1 MGARTRRRAFLRRSA
16 AAAAAFGIGG
26 SSVKAQSA
34 AQAPASPPA
43 VKASS
48 DWHPA
53 RHDKDNWLD
62 LPGVH
67 KLVFD
72 TTSPEATAAAA
83 QFAGN
88 FYSANKEAYEVDA
101 KDLAVV
107 ICLRHDAAPFGYSEA
122 MWAKYGAI
130 LGEALKLTDP
140 TTGQAPVRNLRGRGF
155 TRLIDQGGHFAVCST
170 ATRRFSG
177 VIARKVGGT
186 ATTESIY
193 TELTS
198 NLLPNSHMVAAG
210 IIAVNRAQERGYT
223 LCSC

>member
-1 MGARTRRRAFLRRSA
+1 MATSTKRRAFLRGSA

-26 SSVKAQSA
+26 SPVKAQSA
-34 AQAPASPPA
+34 SQAALPAA
-43 VKASS
+43 AKAPG
-48 DWHPA
+48 DWRPA

-72 TTSPEATAAAA
+72 TTSPEATAEAA
-83 QFAGN
+83 QYAGN
-88 FYSANKEAYEVDA
+88 FFSANKEDYGVEA

-107 ICLRHDAAPFGYSEA
+107 ICLRHDAAPMGYSDA

-140 TTGQAPVRNLRGRGF
+140 QTGQAPVRNLRGRGF
-155 TRLIDQGGHFAVCST
+155 TRLIDQGAHFAVCAT
-170 ATRRFSG
+170 ATRRFAG

-186 ATTESIY
+186 ATADSINK
-193 TELTS
+193 ELIS
-198 NLLPNSHMVAAG
+198 NLLPNAHMVAAG
-210 IIAVNRAQERGYT
+210 IIAVNRAQERGFT